1 MTELNPLQKLRTLG
15 QSPWLDF
22 IQKSF
27 LADGS
32 LKRLID
38 EDDLRGL
45 TSNPAIFEKA
55 IASSEE
61 YDAHI
66 RALDLEN
73 PARTATQVFTE
84 LALADIRDAADLF
97 AAVHADDN
105 DDGMVSLEVS
115 PALAHDLEGTLTEA
129 RALHAALN
137 KPNAMIKVPGTEAGV
152 KAFEELTAEGISVN
166 VTLLFSVS
174 RYQAI
179 ATAWIRGLER
189 RLAAGQ
195 PVDKIASVASFFIS
209 RVDAAVDAELT
220 KLGGLSVE
228 TLQAKTAVANA
239 KLAYGH
245 YQNLFG
251 SEAWAKLAAAGA
263 KPQRLLWASTSPKSP
278 SLPAVYYVEALI
290 GDNTV
295 NTLPPATL
303 KAYREDGAPQATL
316 ADDIGAAQ
324 EHVQAVAALG
334 IDLASITAKL
344 EKDGVDSFIASFDNL
359 LKVIDDKRAKL
370 KANA

>member
-1 MTELNPLQKLRTLG
+1 MSELNPLQRLSTLG

-27 LADGS
+27 VADGS

-38 EDDLRGL
+38 EDGLRGL

-55 IASSEE
+55 IASSDE

-66 RALDLEN
+66 RTLDSEDDT
-73 PARTATQVFTE
+73 RTATQVFTE
-84 LALADIRDAADLF
+84 LALTDIRDAADLF
-97 AAVHADDN
+97 APVHEKYN

-115 PALAHDLEGTLTEA
+115 PALAHDTEATLAEA

-152 KAFEELTAEGISVN
+152 KAFEELTADGISVN

-179 ATAWIRGLER
+179 AAAWIKGLER
-189 RLAAGQ
+189 RLAAGK
-195 PVDKIASVASFFIS
+195 PVDNISSVASFFIS
-209 RVDAAVDAELT
+209 RVDAAVDKELS
-220 KLGGLSVE
+220 KVGGLAAE
-228 TLQAKTAVANA
+228 TLQAKTAIANA

-245 YQNLFG
+245 YQNLFN
-251 SEAWAKLAAAGA
+251 SDAWAKLAAAGA
-263 KPQRLLWASTSPKSP
+263 KPQRLLWASTSPKDP
-278 SLPAVYYVEALI
+278 ALPDTYYVEALI
-290 GDNTV
+290 GPDTV

-303 KAYREDGAPQATL
+303 AAYRESGTPHATL
-316 ADDIGAAQ
+316 AEDVATAL
-324 EHVQAVAALG
+324 EHIETISSMG
-334 IDLASITAKL
+334 IDLSHITSKL
-344 EKDGVDSFIASFDNL
+344 ENDGVNSFIASFDNL
-359 LKVIDDKRAKL
+359 LQVIDKKRASL
-370 KANA
+370 KKSS

>member
-1 MTELNPLQKLRTLG
+1 MSELNPLQKLRTLG

-27 LADGS
+27 VADGS

-55 IASSEE
+55 IASSDE

-66 RALDLEN
+66 RTLDAEN
-73 PARTATQVFTE
+73 PERTATQVFTE
-84 LALADIRDAADLF
+84 LALTDIRDAADLF
-97 AAVHADDN
+97 AAVHASDN

-115 PALAHDLEGTLTEA
+115 PALAHDLEATLVEA
-129 RALHAALN
+129 RALHAALK

-166 VTLLFSVS
+166 VTLLFSVA

-179 ATAWIRGLER
+179 AAAWIRGLER
-189 RLAAGQ
+189 RLADGKSVAE
-195 PVDKIASVASFFIS
+195 ISSVASFFIS
-209 RVDAAVDAELT
+209 RVDAAVDAELG
-220 KLGGLSVE
+220 KIGGLAVE
-228 TLQAKTAVANA
+228 TLQGKTAIANA

-245 YQNLFG
+245 YQNMFK

-263 KPQRLLWASTSPKSP
+263 KPQRLLWASTSPKDP
-278 SLPAVYYVEALI
+278 ALPATYYVEALI
-290 GDNTV
+290 GPDTV

-303 KAYREDGAPQATL
+303 AAYRNDGQPAATL
-316 ADDIGAAQ
+316 PVDLQLAHEQVEAIGS
-324 EHVQAVAALG
+324 LG
-334 IDLASITAKL
+334 IDLNAITDKL
-344 EKDGVDSFIASFDNL
+344 EKDGVDSFIASFNNL
-359 LKVIDDKRAKL
+359 LQVIDNKRAKL
-370 KANA
+370 EGNS

>member
-1 MTELNPLQKLRTLG
+1 MSELNPLQKLRTLG

-27 LADGS
+27 VADGS
-32 LKRLID
+32 LKKLID

-66 RALDLEN
+66 RELDADKPE
-73 PARTATQVFTE
+73 RTATQVFTE
-84 LALADIRDAADLF
+84 LALADIREAADLF
-97 AAVHADDN
+97 AAVHASDN

-115 PALAHDLEGTLTEA
+115 PALAHDTEGTLAEA
-129 RALHAALN
+129 RALHAALG

-166 VTLLFSVS
+166 VTLLFSVA

-179 ATAWIRGLER
+179 AAAWIKGLER
-189 RLAAGQ
+189 RLAAG
-195 PVDKIASVASFFIS
+195 KSISEISSVASFFIS
-209 RVDAAVDAELT
+209 RVDAAVDAELAQ
-220 KLGGLSVE
+220 LGGLMVE
-228 TLQAKTAVANA
+228 TLQGQTAIANA

-245 YQNLFG
+245 YQNLFN

-263 KPQRLLWASTSPKSP
+263 KPQRLLWASTSPKDP
-278 SLPAVYYVEALI
+278 KLAATYYVEALI
-290 GDNTV
+290 GPHTV

-303 KAYREDGAPQATL
+303 AAYRENGKPQATL
-316 ADDIGAAQ
+316 ADNLAQ
-324 EHVQAVAALG
+324 AHEHVESIASMG
-334 IDLASITAKL
+334 INLDSITAKL
-344 EKDGVDSFIASFDNL
+344 EKDGVDSFIASFENL
-359 LKVIDDKRAKL
+359 LQVIDKKRASL
-370 KANA
+370 KKST